1 MEGIGKSFGYEGKN
15 VVITGAASGMGYEAA
30 RLLVDIGAKVYA
42 LDIQNVANLRVAKY
56 IKVDLSKKDSID
68 NAIAQLPGEIDKIF
82 CFAGV
87 GGLTGRLG
95 TFTIPKFVSIHFT
108 GQRHLIENLLPHM
121 RGNAIVWVAS
131 IGGTGWQK
139 RLKTLLDFVKTPSYE
154 AANKWIE
161 KHLEDPEIGPLIKAA
176 TYVFAKEAIITYV
189 KLKAWELASKKIRI
203 NTISPAATETPLI
216 KDVSTLMSEEEQY
229 KYMTSSV
236 GRPAKPIEQ
245 AWVTIFLNS
254 DLASY
259 ISGQDVAVDYGW
271 RAAVETGV
279 YPLPYILP

>member
-1 MEGIGKSFGYEGKN
+1 MEGIGKSFGYGGKN

-30 RLLVDIGAKVYA
+30 RLLVDMGAKVYA

-95 TFTIPKFVSIHFT
+95 TFTIPEFVSIHFT
-108 GQRHLIENLLPHM
+108 GQRHLIENLLPHI

-161 KHLEDPEIGPLIKAA
+161 KHLEDPEIGP
-176 TYVFAKEAIITYV
+176 
-189 KLKAWELASKKIRI
+189 
-203 NTISPAATETPLI
+203 
-216 KDVSTLMSEEEQY
+216 
-229 KYMTSSV
+229 
-236 GRPAKPIEQ
+236 
-245 AWVTIFLNS
+245 
-254 DLASY
+254 
-259 ISGQDVAVDYGW
+259 
-271 RAAVETGV
+271 
-279 YPLPYILP
+279 